1 MTESARTID
10 DVPNWTGH
18 SHMLSEDSLLT
29 SKCPITIKKGNVNKL
44 KQAVLNYSYKL
55 DTGLATQVWF
65 LVSSLDNDQLVDW
78 SL

>member
-1 MTESARTID
+1 MTYQ
-10 DVPNWTGH
+10 TGLATVTCTH
-18 SHMLSEDSLLT
+18 SEDSLLT
-29 SKCPITIKKGNVNKL
+29 SKYPITIKKGNVNKL